1 MSPSFHFLPPSPR
14 LASMIRQH
22 QIIRL
27 TFRPGDPVP
36 LKPYWPRPAAAL
48 AFYLRDREWVRSPLG
63 SEAFVKPRAVLIGQP
78 TTVTW
83 RQGGADF
90 SVYQIE
96 LAPGALH
103 RLTGL
108 SLIDLTDQTID
119 AEAVFPVSFRRL
131 VDQLEDIEDP
141 AEMIALAET
150 FILGHLARRRR
161 DRTVADEIAQA
172 LVARPGATV
181 ERLATRH
188 DLGPRQLRRAF
199 ADRIGVSPKLFARV
213 ARFDRLIRL
222 HNHSPG
228 EDWLSLA
235 VHAGYYDDHH
245 VRRDFRA
252 FALSTPTAFSAA
264 EAVAPERRFG
274 FREV

>member
-14 LASMIRQH
+14 LAGVVRQH

-27 TFRPGDPVP
+27 AFGPGELVP
-36 LKPYWPRPAAAL
+36 PKPYWPRPAAAL
-48 AFYLRDREWVRSPLG
+48 AFYLRDREWVRSPLRPKAT
-63 SEAFVKPRAVLIGQP
+63 SKPRAVLIGQP

-108 SLIDLTDQTID
+108 PLAELTDEAVD
-119 AEAVFPVSFRRL
+119 AEAVFPVGFRRL
-131 VDQLEDIEDP
+131 VDQLEATETP
-141 AEMIALAET
+141 ATMIALAEN
-150 FILGHLARRRR
+150 FLLDQLAARRRAR
-161 DRTVADEIAQA
+161 NIADEIAQA
-172 LVARPGATV
+172 LMHRPGATV
-181 ERLATRH
+181 ERLAAR
-188 DLGPRQLRRAF
+188 LEVGPRQLRRAF
-199 ADRIGVSPKLFARV
+199 ADRIGVSPKMFARV

-222 HNHSPG
+222 HNRTPQD
-228 EDWLSLA
+228 DWLSLA
-235 VHAGYYDDHH
+235 VQAGYYDDHH

-252 FALSTPTAFSAA
+252 FALTTPTAFSAA
-264 EAVAPERRFG
+264 EAQAPERGFG